1 MRLFTFRFRGRLRY
15 VELKNKTIKRMIAS
29 FLALLLLL
37 SIVACESG
45 KGIDNRISV
54 PSSSSELKGKDYK
67 DVINLLQTAG
77 FRNIETE
84 VLDDLIVGWLTK
96 DGEVEKV
103 SINGDTIFSSGIKYP
118 DDANIVVTYHTF
130 SLKETKAEPETTE
143 KPKVTEAQEASRVSN
158 TRNISGF
165 DIKTNNKINWC
176 GIEFSFP
183 SYFDVLE
190 KGATETF
197 TTYYPK
203 REDCYASI
211 IFQSKEFSSSQEDF
225 KNRIPS
231 IIEGILSTEYFADT
245 EIQKSEEISIAGLPG
260 WTFTFSKSDKKE
272 DAIISKGNCS
282 FVYNQDVGKI
292 AIISCIYDSKDQSK
306 YDYLGD
312 FKKVLETAK
321 LEKKASAIK
330 ENVPP
335 SQANKGIEKQI
346 TTESIDTN
354 TKVSYIGN
362 RNTKKFHRVS
372 CSYLPDPK
380 NQVKLN
386 SREEAVNNGYIP
398 CKKCNP

>member
-1 MRLFTFRFRGRLRY
+1 M
-15 VELKNKTIKRMIAS
+15 
-29 FLALLLLL
+29 
-37 SIVACESG
+37 
-45 KGIDNRISV
+45 
-54 PSSSSELKGKDYK
+54 
-67 DVINLLQTAG
+67 
-77 FRNIETE
+77 
-84 VLDDLIVGWLTK
+84 
-96 DGEVEKV
+96 
-103 SINGDTIFSSGIKYP
+103 
-118 DDANIVVTYHTF
+118 VTYHTF
-130 SLKETKAEPETTE
+130 PIKETKAEPETTE
-143 KPKVTEAQEASRVSN
+143 NPKSTEAKEASRGSN
-158 TRNISGF
+158 TRNVSGF

-176 GIEFSFP
+176 GIEFTFP

-203 REDCYASI
+203 REDYYASL
-211 IFQSKEFSSSQEDF
+211 IFQSMDFSGGQEDF
-225 KNRIPS
+225 NNQKHS
-231 IIEGILSTEYFADT
+231 IFESILNTDYFADAK
-245 EIQKSEEISIAGLPG
+245 IQKSEEISIAGLPG
-260 WTFTFSKSDKKE
+260 WTFTFSKSDNEE
-272 DAIISKGNCS
+272 DAIISTGSYS

-292 AIISCIYDSKDQSK
+292 AIISCIYDSKDQSQ

-312 FKKVLETAK
+312 YKKVLETAK
-321 LEKKASAIK
+321 LDKKASAIK
-330 ENVPP
+330 ENAPP
-335 SQANKGIEKQI
+335 SHANKVIEKHI